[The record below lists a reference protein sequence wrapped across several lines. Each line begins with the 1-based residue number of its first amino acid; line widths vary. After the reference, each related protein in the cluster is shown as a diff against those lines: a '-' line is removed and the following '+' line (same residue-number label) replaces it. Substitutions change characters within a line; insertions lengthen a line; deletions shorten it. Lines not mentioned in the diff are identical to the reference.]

1 MTVVLKLWR
10 ALSTITLLS
19 IIILEYTHSLN
30 AAKTSKNEI
39 SNSKIIG
46 EIFKP
51 NRFFF
56 KLLFPLVICVLSYQD
71 YSDKT
76 AITLLPSPSP
86 ETLLHGSVT
95 PPLTMGFPYRT
106 SAPVQAVPFLL
117 NS

>member
-1 MTVVLKLWR
+1 MKVVLKLWR
-10 ALSTITLLS
+10 ALSTITLLF
-19 IIILEYTHSLN
+19 IFILEFIWPFYSSIN
-30 AAKTSKNEI
+30 APQKTE
-39 SNSKIIG
+39 

-51 NRFFF
+51 KAIFF

-106 SAPVQAVPFLL
+106 SAPVQAIPFLL

>member
-1 MTVVLKLWR
+1 MKVVLKLWR

-19 IIILEYTHSLN
+19 IFILEFIRPFYTPSLN
-30 AAKTSKNEI
+30 APKTTE
-39 SNSKIIG
+39 G
-46 EIFKP
+46 IFKP
-51 NRFFF
+51 KAIFF

-86 ETLLHGSVT
+86 ETLLHGYVT

-106 SAPVQAVPFLL
+106 SAPVQAIPFLL